1 MPDYFLDKG
10 FLSGEEVEIRARDR
24 VEGRWKWAWRLGS
37 PTQEVDLEHRVDLV
51 DRVIN
56 QMELNKM
63 SGTHNGQRLSRQ

>member
-1 MPDYFLDKG
+1 MGLEV
-10 FLSGEEVEIRARDR
+10 GEPHRQV
-24 VEGRWKWAWRLGS
+24 
-37 PTQEVDLEHRVDLV
+37 VDLEHRVEMV